1 MLDEVKEEKMSK
13 DKIKLVKL
21 SEEYKELL
29 FEMMEEWTN
38 YGNGGEYDKIPYAI
52 FKNDYKDFDTYLNN
66 LEIKEFDGTFVP
78 DSTFFALDTK
88 RNIFVGAVNIR
99 HFLTES
105 LLKSGGHIG
114 DGIRPSERGKGFGTE
129 IIRLSLLECKKMGI
143 NKVLI
148 ICDKNNIA
156 SKKTIIR
163 NGGKK
168 ENTNSAEDDNL
179 ERYWIDI
186 K

>member
-1 MLDEVKEEKMSK
+1 M
-13 DKIKLVKL
+13 
-21 SEEYKELL
+21 
-29 FEMMEEWTN
+29 
-38 YGNGGEYDKIPYAI
+38 
-52 FKNDYKDFDTYLNN
+52 
-66 LEIKEFDGTFVP
+66 P

-148 ICDKNNIA
+148 ICNKNNIA